1 MDIDIREE
9 IKDVSH
15 AVGRRTGLIKRPG
28 VMRRLLTGM
37 AAGAAGTSALNLVTY
52 LDMALRARPASET
65 PAEAVRKIE
74 DKAGIG
80 ALADEGRSSEQ
91 ESNRRQAF
99 GALMGFVTGLG
110 IGALYGVLRPALRSV
125 PVGLA
130 GAGAG
135 LAAMA
140 GSDVPTSLL
149 GATSPREWSPS
160 DWVADLVPH
169 LAYGF
174 TTAVVFDA
182 FSGM

>member
-1 MDIDIREE
+1 
-9 IKDVSH
+9 
-15 AVGRRTGLIKRPG
+15 
-28 VMRRLLTGM
+28 
-37 AAGAAGTSALNLVTY
+37 
-52 LDMALRARPASET
+52 
-65 PAEAVRKIE
+65 
-74 DKAGIG
+74 
-80 ALADEGRSSEQ
+80 
-91 ESNRRQAF
+91 
-99 GALMGFVTGLG
+99 
-110 IGALYGVLRPALRSV
+110 LRSV

-182 FSGM
+182 FSGT